1 MAYLESI
8 EHLYLV
14 LAFVVPGLIVLFIRS
29 QFVTGR
35 RPSHS
40 DALLS
45 YLTVSVIYYALMLP
59 FVDFV
64 LSIDEP
70 EYGKAVAWFV
80 LVFVGP
86 TVFGLLLGV
95 VIQTNLI
102 YRLIQRC
109 GLNPVHVM
117 PTAWDWKFGSMD
129 SQWVLVTL
137 NDDTRFAGFCGPD
150 SFMSSDPTERDI
162 YIQLIYDI
170 DNEDNWT
177 SRGDNGV
184 LITSG
189 QVKTIEFWPCD
200 LQESTNG
207 K

>member
-29 QFVTGR
+29 QFVAGR

-40 DALLS
+40 DALFS

-102 YRLIQRC
+102 
-109 GLNPVHVM
+109 
-117 PTAWDWKFGSMD
+117 
-129 SQWVLVTL
+129 
-137 NDDTRFAGFCGPD
+137 
-150 SFMSSDPTERDI
+150 
-162 YIQLIYDI
+162 
-170 DNEDNWT
+170 
-177 SRGDNGV
+177 
-184 LITSG
+184 
-189 QVKTIEFWPCD
+189 
-200 LQESTNG
+200 
-207 K
+207 